1 MEVLEHLLSVGA
13 NVGLLDED
21 GDTPLMVAETPEIF
35 ARLIAA
41 GADPK
46 IKNTEGK
53 GIVEKAVDDDNE
65 ALINWFKENG
75 YITDPNFTY
84 TPGESAEM
92 EEFMDML
99 EPVEEG
105 EGEGEAA
112 NEEDEMQG
120 QGNE

>member
-1 MEVLEHLLSVGA
+1 MEVLEYLLSVGA

-21 GDTPLMVAETPEIF
+21 GDTPLLVTETPEVF

-46 IKNTEGK
+46 VKNKEGK
-53 GIVEKAVDDDNE
+53 GIVEKAVEDDNE
-65 ALINWFKENG
+65 TLINWFKENG
-75 YITDPNFTY
+75 YITDPNFSY

-105 EGEGEAA
+105 ENGDD
-112 NEEDEMQG
+112 NEKDMEDQEK
-120 QGNE
+120 